1 MGRDIT
7 LVFTGIDRNPFP
19 HKTSPRNHALIYN
32 DLHICG
38 TIRWGCLIL
47 REWDYWKKERFEITT
62 QHHNAKS
69 LLVSRGVAMALLRS
83 VRKI

>member
-1 MGRDIT
+1 MG
-7 LVFTGIDRNPFP
+7 VFNFKGMG
-19 HKTSPRNHALIYN
+19 L
-32 DLHICG
+32 L
-38 TIRWGCLIL
+38 
-47 REWDYWKKERFEITT
+47 EKERFEITT